1 MTRVATWYRSSI
13 ALAALALALAISPS
27 AVGAAPAGQSQA
39 VGFKAFLFNSRIGG
53 FSKDVLAAGA
63 SLGNVPAGEFASV
76 STFVVVQVTFGSNV
90 PIPRNGTVQLV
101 ATERGKATR
110 HIILNRTVKLG
121 PAGAGGVTNVGFW
134 LEATGCDVIALHATV
149 VGGKVPMAGD
159 ASLPFAC
166 YE

>member
-13 ALAALALALAISPS
+13 ALTALVLAMSPS
-27 AVGAAPAGQSQA
+27 AISAAAAGQSQA
-39 VGFKAFLFNSRIGG
+39 VSFKAFLFNSRTGG
-53 FSKDVLAAGA
+53 FSKDVLATDA

-101 ATERGKATR
+101 ATERSKATR
-110 HIILNRTVKLG
+110 HIILNRSVKLG
-121 PAGAGGVTNVGFW
+121 PAGAGGITNVGFW

-149 VGGKVPMAGD
+149 TGGKAPMAGD